1 MLHYRV
7 KGRVLTLQPTGVVT
21 PEARQAT
28 YDAIAADPR
37 VPREALVLIDAR
49 RVETPITIRDV
60 ENRAR
65 VLVASLGPKLGR
77 IVAVIVPPELTREAA
92 HIQSMS
98 AQLGVQMACFAD
110 ETEALDWLERF
121 DV

>member
-1 MLHYRV
+1 MLHY
-7 KGRVLTLQPTGVVT
+7 KINGRVLTLQPKGAVT

-37 VPREALVLIDAR
+37 VPRNALVLIDAR
-49 RVETPITIRDV
+49 HVETPLSIRDV

-77 IVAVIVPPELTREAA
+77 IVAVVVPPSLSQQAA

-98 AQLGVQMACFAD
+98 GQLGVQMACFDD
-110 ETEALDWLERF
+110 ESDALEWLEHF
-121 DV
+121 DA